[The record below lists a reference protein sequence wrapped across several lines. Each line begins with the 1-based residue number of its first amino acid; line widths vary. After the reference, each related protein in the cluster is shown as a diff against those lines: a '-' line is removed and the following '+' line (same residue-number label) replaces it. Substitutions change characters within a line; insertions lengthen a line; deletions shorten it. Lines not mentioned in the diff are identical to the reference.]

1 MKKCHREDRSASQ
14 TGLLQQHRVTCS
26 LDSVQA
32 ELKLLL
38 SQVVIK

>member
-1 MKKCHREDRSASQ
+1 MKKCHREDRSVSQ

-32 ELKLLL
+32 ELKLSL